1 MQSSSTFIRIAGTV
15 TEVKKSAVI
24 NDCGNISYWEERAKQ
39 SIREQVLFVPNT
51 VGCLGG
57 VTTIGKVCNFYPHWS
72 LEPVFAV
79 LKLTRNYYVIYEQFF
94 FLQTGNLIV

>member
-1 MQSSSTFIRIAGTV
+1 MKEACSVKLQAKLLFLLKIKIKQNPGCISNIMQSSSTFIRIAGTF

-57 VTTIGKVCNFYPHWS
+57 VTTIGKVCNFYPH
-72 LEPVFAV
+72 
-79 LKLTRNYYVIYEQFF
+79 
-94 FLQTGNLIV
+94 